1 MSEDPAEDGDSGATP
16 ALSERFDVD
25 ALPDGFRWA
34 EAIVTGAV
42 TYLVGYLITVAF
54 YWLGPA
60 KLGDA
65 LDLMGQ
71 LGKVGVVFNT
81 AHNVDV
87 VSSYPLLVIADGG
100 KTSVG
105 SQFDLFRLTEVIGG
119 EPAVPEVVYLA
130 FPVALLLAV
139 GFGRAWALSEHGD
152 RLTTLVSS
160 LGLAVGYGAVAYLGT
175 LVFSYPIGERTI
187 VDGTAIYATQA
198 FEIAGG
204 NITDAVVTFSSDTT
218 GALLSGIAYPLVVGT
233 LGAAI
238 AVAVRS
244 WLR

>member
-1 MSEDPAEDGDSGATP
+1 MSEDPAEDGESGATP
-16 ALSERFDVD
+16 AVTERFDAD
-25 ALPDGFRWA
+25 SFPDGLRWA

-42 TYLVGYLITVAF
+42 TYLVGYLLTIAF
-54 YWLGPA
+54 YLLGPA
-60 KLGDA
+60 NLGEA
-65 LDLMGQ
+65 LDLTGQ
-71 LGKVGVVFNT
+71 LGKAGVVFNM

-87 VSSYPLLVIADGG
+87 VSSYPLLVIAGG
-100 KTSVG
+100 EKTSIG
-105 SQFDLFRLTEVIGG
+105 SQFDLFRLTEMIGG
-119 EPAVPEVVYLA
+119 EPAVPEAVYLA

-139 GFGRAWALSEHGD
+139 GFGRAWALSEHVD
-152 RLTTLVSS
+152 RMPTLVSS

-187 VDGTAIYATQA
+187 VDGTAVYATQA

-204 NITDAVVTFSSDTT
+204 NITDAVVTFSSAPT
-218 GALLSGIAYPLVVGT
+218 GALLWGIAYPLVVGT

-238 AVAVRS
+238 ALAVRS